1 MAICSVFFKLTF
13 ILFSHNQTKTNK
25 MHVGGQILNGLQL
38 LHYFQKAIIDDIV
51 FQGTFDQ
58 LFQAL

>member
-1 MAICSVFFKLTF
+1 M
-13 ILFSHNQTKTNK
+13 KTNK

-38 LHYFQKAIIDDIV
+38 LHYFQKAMFDGII
-51 FQGTFDQ
+51 FQGTFTFDQ

>member
-1 MAICSVFFKLTF
+1 MIICSVFSKLTF
-13 ILFSHNQTKTNK
+13 ILFSQNQTKTDK

-38 LHYFQKAIIDDIV
+38 LHYFQKAMFDGII